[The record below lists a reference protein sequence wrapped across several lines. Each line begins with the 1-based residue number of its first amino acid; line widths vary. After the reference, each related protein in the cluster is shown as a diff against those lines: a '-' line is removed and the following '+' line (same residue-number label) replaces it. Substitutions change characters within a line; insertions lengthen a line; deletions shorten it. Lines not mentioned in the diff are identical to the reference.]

1 MTNAQLL
8 ARLEAINQ
16 EYKEATHLEV
26 LANIEAD
33 NKRKEAIRKAGV
45 EAIERARTFA

>member
-16 EYKEATHLEV
+16 EYKEASHLEV
-26 LANIEAD
+26 LANIEAEK
-33 NKRKEAIRKAGV
+33 NHKEAIRKAGV

>member
-26 LANIEAD
+26 LANIEAE
-33 NKRKEAIRKAGV
+33 KKMKEAIRQAGV
-45 EAIERARTFA
+45 EAIERVRNFQ

>member
-8 ARLEAINQ
+8 ARIEAITQ
-16 EYKEATHLEV
+16 EYKEAAHLEV

-45 EAIERARTFA
+45 EAIEKARTFA

>member
-8 ARLEAINQ
+8 ARIEADAQ
-16 EYKEATHLEV
+16 EIKELNHLEV

-33 NKRKEAIRKAGV
+33 NKRKQAIHKAGV
-45 EAIERARTFA
+45 EAIERARNS

>member
-8 ARLEAINQ
+8 ARLEAIDQ
-16 EYKEATHLEV
+16 EYREATHLEV
-26 LANIEAD
+26 LANIAAD
-33 NKRKEAIRKAGV
+33 NKRKDDIRKAGV

>member
-1 MTNAQLL
+1 MTDAQLL

-16 EYKEATHLEV
+16 EYKEAAHLEV
-26 LANIEAD
+26 LANIEAE
-33 NKRKEAIRKAGV
+33 NKHKQAIRQAGV